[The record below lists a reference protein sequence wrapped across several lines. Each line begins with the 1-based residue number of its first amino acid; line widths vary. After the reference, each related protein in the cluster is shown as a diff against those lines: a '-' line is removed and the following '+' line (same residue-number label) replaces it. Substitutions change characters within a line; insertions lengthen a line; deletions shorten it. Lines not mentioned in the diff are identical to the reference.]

1 LEFYSKEAK
10 LALIELADAKA
21 HLNIVD
27 STDDD
32 LIQGKIDAA
41 TAYLNSFVG
50 YDIETKYG
58 TGVPEDI
65 LEACRQ
71 IVAGWYENRESM
83 VIGSSIAMELPI
95 GVSDVINSYRTW
107 AWSDDDAS

>member
-1 LEFYSKEAK
+1 MAIITLE
-10 LALIELADAKA
+10 DAKA
-21 HLNIVD
+21 HLNITD
-27 STDDD
+27 DTDDD
-32 LIQGKIDAA
+32 LIQAKIDAA

-58 TGVPEDI
+58 TGIPADLE
-65 LEACRQ
+65 EACRQ
-71 IVAGWYENRESM
+71 LVAGWYENRESM